1 MQPLCQPSHKL
12 GNNRSARQSSLTR
25 LPSNLD
31 KLQSLRWLVLHE
43 NRLTEVPRTICD
55 AASLEYINLKDNFLR
70 DLPNCT
76 DQLTSLFV
84 FFFTDNFIDCE
95 AFRAVQPES
104 IGAMCRDDEQR
115 RCNTAFADRAAC
127 VATPICH
134 WNPRTSACQLEPY
147 VVPDSSSDARD
158 NASRRVVI
166 AVVLGV
172 LTAAVVAGVAAF
184 LYERRRRG
192 APSPDGADT
201 DRDLTEMLLDE
212 RTGLH
217 TDAEDAGGDGVGAR
231 EPTYYGEPAQT
242 NSWTVSPDL
251 IDFDMQGNQVAV
263 GTIVKQTLTITN
275 TRFRSF
281 TYKIYTPSRPSKFS
295 VLAQPMEGE
304 VKVGHTAT
312 VTVSAVLHCTTT
324 LEQPVVVS
332 VAYGHPRRQEY
343 REVPEV
349 LVGKLSTRIDY
360 DDLVFR
366 EHIGDG
372 CSGSVSK
379 GEWRDNIVAIKTLR
393 IITDETREEF
403 VREVEIMEHIR
414 CPFIVACLGAVIT
427 LDKLCLVTEFM
438 PLGSLDTVMHAYAF
452 SPAMKIR
459 IAQDIANGMKFLHSS
474 GILHRDLKPGNVLC
488 NELQLD
494 SAVVC
499 KIADFGTSRAVSSS
513 KSSAAMTRRIGTPLY
528 MAPEVLSGNTEYTK
542 IADVFSFAI
551 MLTEIWNDREPYSE
565 CNIKS
570 TWGLISH
577 ILDGNVCERFSL
589 SLSFSLAL
597 RSWFV
602 VVITFLL
609 LYRDRNWTA
618 TAPRH
623 CGRSSSA
630 AGQPTPSSVR
640 VSTRLLP
647 SSRPLP
653 RPSAATPAVPA
664 SLLSSRRSLP
674 LRVHKTDCVFLLS
687 LSLSLL
693 SFRHHHHRHRR
704 RLCLFLHFVVL

>member
-1 MQPLCQPSHKL
+1 MSLCSPNSANCLLSLLIPSHSAQRETKTL
-12 GNNRSARQSSLTR
+12 SIPNRSARQSSLTR

-43 NRLTEVPRTICD
+43 NRLTEVPRTICS
-55 AASLEYINLKDNFLR
+55 ATSLEYINLKDNFLR

-76 DQLTSLFV
+76 DQLASLFV
-84 FFFTDNFIDCE
+84 FFFSENFIDCE

-104 IGAMCRDDEQR
+104 IGAMCKDDEQR
-115 RCNTAFADRAAC
+115 RCETAFADRATCA
-127 VATPICH
+127 ATPICH
-134 WNPRTSACQLEPY
+134 WNPRSSACQAEPY
-147 VVPDSSSDARD
+147 VQPDSSSAGCSGS
-158 NASRRVVI
+158 NKPAVI
-166 AVVLGV
+166 AAVLSV
-172 LTAAVVAGVAAF
+172 LTACVVAAVAVF
-184 LYERRRRG
+184 FYVQRRRRRSRG
-192 APSPDGADT
+192 DAET

-217 TDAEDAGGDGVGAR
+217 GSGAGDDDDDGGAR

-242 NSWTVSPDL
+242 NSWTVAPDL

-263 GTIVKQTLTITN
+263 GTIVKQVLTITN
-275 TRFRSF
+275 TKFRSF
-281 TYKIYTPSRPSKFS
+281 SYKIYTPSRPSKFS

-304 VKVGHTAT
+304 VKLGHTAT

-343 REVPEV
+343 REVPQV

-438 PLGSLDTVMHAYAF
+438 PLGSLDAVMHAYAF
-452 SPAMKIR
+452 SPQMKIR
-459 IAQDIANGMKFLHSS
+459 IAQDIASGMKFLHSS

-577 ILDGNVCERFSL
+577 ILDGNVCAFP
-589 SLSFSLAL
+589 
-597 RSWFV
+597 
-602 VVITFLL
+602 LL
-609 LYRDRNWTA
+609 LFHVLIVVSCPWFCMCTETTTGHQLSRGTA
-618 TAPRH
+618 VAHPARLV
-623 CGRSSSA
+623 C
-630 AGQPTPSSVR
+630 QP
-640 VSTRLLP
+640 
-647 SSRPLP
+647 
-653 RPSAATPAVPA
+653 
-664 SLLSSRRSLP
+664 
-674 LRVHKTDCVFLLS
+674 
-687 LSLSLL
+687 
-693 SFRHHHHRHRR
+693 
-704 RLCLFLHFVVL
+704 

>member
-1 MQPLCQPSHKL
+1 MCLRGL
-12 GNNRSARQSSLTR
+12 GDAGDDVGGLVGEEGRRGEARELGGER
-25 LPSNLD
+25 VGLLAEGAAAD
-31 KLQSLRWLVLHE
+31 LGVDAE
-43 NRLTEVPRTICD
+43 GEVAEGGAR
-55 AASLEYINLKDNFLR
+55 
-70 DLPNCT
+70 
-76 DQLTSLFV
+76 V
-84 FFFTDNFIDCE
+84 G
-95 AFRAVQPES
+95 AV
-104 IGAMCRDDEQR
+104 GDG
-115 RCNTAFADRAAC
+115 
-127 VATPICH
+127 
-134 WNPRTSACQLEPY
+134 
-147 VVPDSSSDARD
+147 ARD
-158 NASRRVVI
+158 
-166 AVVLGV
+166 
-172 LTAAVVAGVAAF
+172 
-184 LYERRRRG
+184 
-192 APSPDGADT
+192 
-201 DRDLTEMLLDE
+201 
-212 RTGLH
+212 
-217 TDAEDAGGDGVGAR
+217 GDGLDDDGGAR

-242 NSWTVSPDL
+242 NSWTVAPDL

-263 GTIVKQTLTITN
+263 GTIVKQVLTITN
-275 TRFRSF
+275 TKFRSF
-281 TYKIYTPSRPSKFS
+281 SYKIYTPSRPSKFS

-304 VKVGHTAT
+304 VKLGHTAT

-343 REVPEV
+343 REVPQV

-438 PLGSLDTVMHAYAF
+438 PLGSLDAVMHAYAF
-452 SPAMKIR
+452 SPQMKIR
-459 IAQDIANGMKFLHSS
+459 IAQDIASGMKFLHSS

-577 ILDGNVCERFSL
+577 ILDGNVCAFP
-589 SLSFSLAL
+589 
-597 RSWFV
+597 
-602 VVITFLL
+602 LL
-609 LYRDRNWTA
+609 LFHVLIVVSCPWFCMCTYRDHNWTP
-618 TAPRH
+618 TVPRH

-630 AGQPTPSSVR
+630 AGLPTLRSVR
-640 VSTRLLP
+640 ASTRLPP
-647 SSRPLP
+647 SSLPL
-653 RPSAATPAVPA
+653 RRHSAAIPAVPA
-664 SLLSSRRSLP
+664 SLLLLRRSLL
-674 LRVHKTDCVFLLS
+674 LRIHKIDCSLCVLS
-687 LSLSLL
+687 LCVPFSFLSNNIHLCSLFS
-693 SFRHHHHRHRR
+693 
-704 RLCLFLHFVVL
+704 VTVTE

>member
-1 MQPLCQPSHKL
+1 MTLIT
-12 GNNRSARQSSLTR
+12 NR
-25 LPSNLD
+25 
-31 KLQSLRWLVLHE
+31 KKKKE
-43 NRLTEVPRTICD
+43 KE
-55 AASLEYINLKDNFLR
+55 AS
-70 DLPNCT
+70 
-76 DQLTSLFV
+76 
-84 FFFTDNFIDCE
+84 
-95 AFRAVQPES
+95 
-104 IGAMCRDDEQR
+104 G
-115 RCNTAFADRAAC
+115 
-127 VATPICH
+127 
-134 WNPRTSACQLEPY
+134 
-147 VVPDSSSDARD
+147 
-158 NASRRVVI
+158 
-166 AVVLGV
+166 
-172 LTAAVVAGVAAF
+172 
-184 LYERRRRG
+184 
-192 APSPDGADT
+192 T

-212 RTGLH
+212 RTTMGEE
-217 TDAEDAGGDGVGAR
+217 TGTQ

-242 NSWTVSPDL
+242 NSWTVSPDM

-263 GTIVKQTLTITN
+263 GTIVKQVLTITN
-275 TRFRSF
+275 TKFRSF

-304 VKVGHTAT
+304 VKLGHTAS
-312 VTVSAVLHCTTT
+312 VTISAVLHCTTA

-438 PLGSLDTVMHAYAF
+438 PLGSLDAVMHTYAF
-452 SPAMKIR
+452 SPQMKIR

-577 ILDGNVCERFSL
+577 ILDGNVCSRCCSFTL
-589 SLSFSLAL
+589 FFFFFSFS
-597 RSWFV
+597 S
-602 VVITFLL
+602 
-609 LYRDRNWTA
+609 
-618 TAPRH
+618 
-623 CGRSSSA
+623 
-630 AGQPTPSSVR
+630 
-640 VSTRLLP
+640 
-647 SSRPLP
+647 
-653 RPSAATPAVPA
+653 
-664 SLLSSRRSLP
+664 
-674 LRVHKTDCVFLLS
+674 
-687 LSLSLL
+687 
-693 SFRHHHHRHRR
+693 
-704 RLCLFLHFVVL
+704 HFCDTHTCTQLTETTT